1 VVSTKEVR
9 KMIEAWF
16 PNANGEEVTKLA
28 ELFVVAALAIDEEPS
43 EPS

>member
-16 PNANGEEVTKLA
+16 PDANGEEVAKLV
-28 ELFVVAALAIDEEPS
+28 ELFVVATLAIDEEPS
-43 EPS
+43 EPA